1 MTPAAMSHD
10 EAAELLEAAALDT
23 LPADE
28 QERVLAHAA
37 TCSICGPELAR
48 LRDAVA
54 LLAFAVPAVP
64 GDPARLERVR
74 TRLLA
79 RARGDVAVAESPS
92 HGVSGSHD
100 DGGQGVAAPAVVR
113 GGAPRDSTGVGRG
126 RQRAGTM
133 AVVGWAL
140 AAAATIAAIV
150 VIGRDRARFTHQL
163 LVERHEASA
172 AVDSMRSLLD
182 ARDRMLAQ
190 LTGPQVAVVELT
202 ASGARAPSARM
213 FWDRA
218 TNGWTFVAHD
228 LPAPPAGRTYQLW
241 LVTPASKVSA
251 GTFAPAPNGDALV
264 RATYALP
271 ADSLRAVAVTEEPA
285 GGSPQPTGPL
295 VIAGTPGNRPGK

>member
-1 MTPAAMSHD
+1 MTPEPMSHD

-28 QERVLAHAA
+28 QERVLSHAA
-37 TCSICGPELAR
+37 TCPICGPELAR

-79 RARGDVAVAESPS
+79 RARGDVAVAESSS
-92 HGVSGSHD
+92 HAAPGSHD
-100 DGGQGVAAPAVVR
+100 DGGQVAAPAVVR
-113 GGAPRDSTGVGRG
+113 GGAARDSLDVDRG
-126 RQRAGTM
+126 RQRAGTL

-140 AAAATIAAIV
+140 AAAATIAAVV

-163 LVERHEASA
+163 FVERHEASA
-172 AVDSMRSLLD
+172 TVDSMRRLLD
-182 ARDRMLAQ
+182 ARDHMVAQ

-251 GTFAPAPNGDALV
+251 GTFAPEPNGDALV
-264 RATYALP
+264 RATYPLP

-285 GGSPQPTGPL
+285 GGSTQPTGPL
-295 VIAGTPGNRPGK
+295 VIAGTPANRPGK

>member
-28 QERVLAHAA
+28 QERVLSHAA
-37 TCSICGPELAR
+37 TCPICGPELAR
-48 LRDAVA
+48 LRDSVA
-54 LLAFAVPAVP
+54 LLAFAVPPVS

-79 RARGDVAVAESPS
+79 RARGDVAVAEPS
-92 HGVSGSHD
+92 SHAAPGSHD
-100 DGGQGVAAPAVVR
+100 DGGQVAAPAR
-113 GGAPRDSTGVGRG
+113 GGAARDSMRVERG
-126 RQRAGTM
+126 RQRAGTL

-140 AAAATIAAIV
+140 AAAATVAAVV
-150 VIGRDRARFTHQL
+150 VIGRDRERFTHQL

-172 AVDSMRSLLD
+172 AVDSMRRLLD
-182 ARDRMLAQ
+182 ARDRMVAQ

-218 TNGWTFVAHD
+218 TDGWTFVAHD

-251 GTFAPAPNGDALV
+251 GTFAPEPNGDALV
-264 RATYALP
+264 RATYPLP

-295 VIAGTPGNRPGK
+295 VVAGTPGNRPGK